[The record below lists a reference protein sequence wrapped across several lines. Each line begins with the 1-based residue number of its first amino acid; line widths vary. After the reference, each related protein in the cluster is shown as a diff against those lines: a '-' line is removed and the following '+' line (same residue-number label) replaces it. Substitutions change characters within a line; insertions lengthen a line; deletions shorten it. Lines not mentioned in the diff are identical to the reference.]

1 MASETLKLIIIG
13 GSAGSIPPLMK
24 LLKCLPEDF
33 NATLIL
39 VLHRQRNTVSNLA
52 QILSQKLSR
61 PVIEPDDKEKLQPG
75 RIYLAPQNYHLLVE
89 RTGTVALEYSELVR
103 FSRPSIDVTL
113 ESAAELEHTAR
124 LGIIL
129 SGANADGTKGLE
141 KLLAAGGKGWV
152 QAPET
157 AAYAVMPEEAQL
169 ANPTAEALSVEA
181 MCGRFNTFIHTHD

>member
-1 MASETLKLIIIG
+1 MASDLLKLVIIG
-13 GSAGSIPPLMK
+13 GSAGSIPPLMS
-24 LLKCLPEDF
+24 LLKCLPETFD
-33 NATLIL
+33 ATLIL
-39 VLHRQRNTVSNLA
+39 VLHRQRNTTSNLA
-52 QILSQKLSR
+52 QMLSQQLSR
-61 PVIEPDDKEKLQPG
+61 PVIEPDDKELLQPG

-113 ESAAELEHTAR
+113 ESAAELKNAAC

-157 AAYAVMPEEAQL
+157 AAYPVMPGEARQ
-169 ANPTAEALSVEA
+169 ANPTAEALSIDA
-181 MCGRFNTFIHTHD
+181 MCSRFNTFIHSS